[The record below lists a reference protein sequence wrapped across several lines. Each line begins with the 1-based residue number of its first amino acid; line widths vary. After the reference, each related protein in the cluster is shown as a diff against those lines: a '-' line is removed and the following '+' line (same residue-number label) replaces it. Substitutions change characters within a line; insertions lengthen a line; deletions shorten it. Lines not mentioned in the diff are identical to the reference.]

1 MPTLSSLF
9 GASMLNLT
17 VTDQLKNLEMSHKV
31 ILQTRIGFI
40 ETSAMDGTNVDEAFF
55 TLARKAIALKA
66 VKQMKI
72 ILKVK

>member
-1 MPTLSSLF
+1 VPTLSSLF
-9 GASMLNLT
+9 GASMLNMT
-17 VTDQLKNLEMSHKV
+17 VTDQLKNLEKV
-31 ILQTRIGFI
+31 IFQNRIGFI
-40 ETSAMDGTNVDEAFF
+40 ETSAMDGTNVDEMFF

>member
-9 GASMLNLT
+9 GASMLNMT
-17 VTDQLKNLEMSHKV
+17 VTDQLKNLEKV
-31 ILQTRIGFI
+31 IFQNRIGFI

>member
-1 MPTLSSLF
+1 VPTLSSLF
-9 GASMLNLT
+9 GASMLNMT
-17 VTDQLKNLEMSHKV
+17 VTDQLKNLEKV
-31 ILQTRIGFI
+31 IFQNRIGFI